1 MRAPRSGAPGFGFR
15 ARSSF
20 SRPPARLAPCRR
32 FTGWP
37 VPGFTFN
44 SRSSMATVPLI
55 IEAQNKKLGISDS
68 IANFAATFGTSIG
81 QNGCAGI
88 YPAMLAVMIASTLG
102 INPLDPAWLVSLIL
116 VTTISSF
123 GIAGVGGSATFAA
136 LMVLSA
142 MNLPVALAGFLI
154 SVEPLI
160 DMGRTALNVS
170 ESMVAGAVSDRV
182 LGENEMTI
190 DNSKDAELDQVQA
203 C

>member
-1 MRAPRSGAPGFGFR
+1 
-15 ARSSF
+15 
-20 SRPPARLAPCRR
+20 
-32 FTGWP
+32 
-37 VPGFTFN
+37 
-44 SRSSMATVPLI
+44 MATVPLI